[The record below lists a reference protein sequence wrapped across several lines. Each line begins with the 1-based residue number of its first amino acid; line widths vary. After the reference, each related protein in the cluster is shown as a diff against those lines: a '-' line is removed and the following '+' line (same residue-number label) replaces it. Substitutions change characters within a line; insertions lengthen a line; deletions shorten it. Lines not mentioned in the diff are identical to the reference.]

1 MNSELNTLAGC
12 GEKFNEFAHYQV
24 WSHENKNIAQ
34 RYSKSFGYQITT
46 VYQIY
51 HSLTPFQSVRAKKT
65 PKIVSGVK

>member
-34 RYSKSFGYQITT
+34 RYSKSFGYQI
-46 VYQIY
+46 Y